1 MFDTFKKW
9 LKKAAITGLTA
20 SLITTGTAQAFT
32 LTSQPAVSIISAE
45 VAPSTIDATKDEKT
59 TISYCT
65 GAESKVTL
73 GIYQAENQALSKKVS
88 MLTVSENKKGGC
100 YQPAWDGKYGLEN
113 EIGVKGEKVKD
124 GEYFYYLKS
133 EGVLN
138 VSTGSATKSGWITVK
153 TQANQLKIT
162 DVEVDNGTFDPYDN
176 QEAEITFSISQDATV
191 VIEILDEDG
200 DKVVTLVSKK
210 PYTKGEHTVEWN
222 GENDEGD
229 KVENGEYTYKI
240 KAETSSEKDTET
252 GTVKVK
258 KGFEDDED
266 TDEARIKNVFTSK
279 ENFDP
284 GRNEKEFIVFTLMA
298 EGDFKVVIFK
308 DGKKIETLADEED
321 AAAGSYE
328 IQWEGDEVINKEGKY
343 TYKVITQNSNGED
356 MEEGTIEVEEDEK
369 ENKKPNVYKDTTAP
383 LVFSPKNSELEISFK
398 MEREADVTIEIR
410 DNSDVV
416 ATVVENENFG
426 EGSHSVYWNGKD
438 KYGDY
443 ADDGIYEY
451 KIVAS
456 NNKGKDTEKGKFE
469 VKDSSV
475 AKNGGQVSCAGFSDV
490 NENSPDCEA
499 IEWAVSE
506 DIFKGYNDG
515 TFKPDKAIERA
526 EALKVIL
533 EALNVKMLDNNG
545 QKLGFTDTDKNAWYA
560 SYIKT
565 GLSLG
570 VINGY
575 NDGTFKPGKA
585 VNRAEALVMMINTAK
600 VKDNI
605 VVPTSNYGQPY
616 FDTPNNEDT
625 KWYISYAW
633 FAKTNLLTDNEFYF
647 YPADPMTRGEMAD
660 MLFRYKNS

>member
-1 MFDTFKKW
+1 MFNTLKKW

-20 SLITTGTAQAFT
+20 SLITTGTAHAFT
-32 LTSQPAVSIISAE
+32 LTTQPAAVSITSAE
-45 VAPSTIDATKDEKT
+45 VAQS

-73 GIYQAENQALSKKVS
+73 GIYQSENQSSSKKVA
-88 MLTVSENKKGGC
+88 MLTVSENKKAGC
-100 YQPAWDGKYGLEN
+100 YVSTWDEKYGLEN
-113 EIGVKGEKVKD
+113 ETGVKGEKVKD
-124 GEYFYYLKS
+124 GEYFYYLKLES
-133 EGVLN
+133 VPN
-138 VSTGSATKSGWITVK
+138 VSTGTAVKSGWITVK
-153 TQANQLKIT
+153 TLSNQLEIT
-162 DVEVDNGTFDPYDN
+162 DVEVDNGTFDPYDD
-176 QEAEITFSISQDATV
+176 QEAEITFSISHDATV
-191 VIEILDEDG
+191 TVEILDEDN
-200 DKVVTLVSKK
+200 DKLVTLVSKK

-266 TDEARIKNVFTSK
+266 TDEARIKNVFASK
-279 ENFDP
+279 ESFDP

-298 EGDFKVVIFK
+298 EGDFKVVISK
-308 DGKKIETLADEED
+308 DDKKIETLADEEN
-321 AAAGSYE
+321 AAPGSYE
-328 IQWEGDEVINKEGKY
+328 IQWEGDEVIKKEGKY
-343 TYKVITQNSNGED
+343 TYKVITQNSSGED
-356 MEEGTIEVEEDEK
+356 MEEGIIEVEEDEK

-416 ATVVENENFG
+416 ATVVGDENFG
-426 EGSHSVYWNGKD
+426 EGSHSVFWNGKD

-451 KIVAS
+451 KIIAS
-456 NNKGKDTEKGKFE
+456 NDKGKDTEKGKFE

-475 AKNGGQVSCAGFSDV
+475 AKNGGQKSCAGFSDV
-490 NENSPDCEA
+490 NENSSDCEA

-515 TFKPDKAIERA
+515 TFQPDKAIERA

-545 QKLGFTDTDKNAWYA
+545 QKLGFTDTDKNGWYA

-570 VINGY
+570 VIKGY
-575 NDGTFKPGKA
+575 DDGKFKPGKA
-585 VNRAEALVMMINTAK
+585 VNRVEALVMMLNTAK

-616 FDTPNNEDT
+616 FDTPNNSDT

-633 FAKTNLLTDNEFYF
+633 FAKTNSLTDNEFYF
-647 YPADPMTRGEMAD
+647 YPADPMTRAEMAD
-660 MLFRYKNS
+660 MLFRYKNL

>member
-1 MFDTFKKW
+1 M
-9 LKKAAITGLTA
+9 
-20 SLITTGTAQAFT
+20 
-32 LTSQPAVSIISAE
+32 
-45 VAPSTIDATKDEKT
+45 
-59 TISYCT
+59 
-65 GAESKVTL
+65 
-73 GIYQAENQALSKKVS
+73 
-88 MLTVSENKKGGC
+88 
-100 YQPAWDGKYGLEN
+100 
-113 EIGVKGEKVKD
+113 
-124 GEYFYYLKS
+124 
-133 EGVLN
+133 
-138 VSTGSATKSGWITVK
+138 
-153 TQANQLKIT
+153 
-162 DVEVDNGTFDPYDN
+162 
-176 QEAEITFSISQDATV
+176 
-191 VIEILDEDG
+191 
-200 DKVVTLVSKK
+200 
-210 PYTKGEHTVEWN
+210 
-222 GENDEGD
+222 
-229 KVENGEYTYKI
+229 
-240 KAETSSEKDTET
+240 
-252 GTVKVK
+252 
-258 KGFEDDED
+258 
-266 TDEARIKNVFTSK
+266 FTSK

-298 EGDFKVVIFK
+298 KGDFKVVIFK

-356 MEEGTIEVEEDEK
+356 IEEGTIEVEEDEK
-369 ENKKPNVYKDTTAP
+369 ENKKPNVYKDTAAP
-383 LVFSPKNSELEISFK
+383 LVFSPENSELEISFK

-625 KWYISYAW
+625 KWYISYTW

-660 MLFRYKNS
+660 MLFRYRNS